1 MFVNLTGTAGNDSFK
16 LDFSNLDPSDGPE
29 NRYVVNGG
37 AGNDTVDFSRL
48 PPDLQFMT
56 GLVGYNPH
64 PGEQLWMAIYSSEVD
79 GKRIT
84 FELYSVETFIGSA
97 GNDGIEGNSA
107 ATVPTT
113 MFGMAGDDLLVGS
126 KGGDRAY
133 GGVGNDTLHGVDGD
147 DSLVGDA
154 GRDVITGGSGADSI
168 DAGADNDSVWGGG
181 DDDAIYG
188 GTGDDVV
195 RGEDGNDILEGA
207 AGADTLNG
215 GAGIDT
221 ASYTGSSAGVIV
233 NLVAGRGYSGDARDD
248 TLSGIEQVLGSEHA
262 DQLAGDVSDNVL
274 WGRGGDDALS
284 GAGGVDTL
292 KGGAGADALYGGAG
306 DDRLD
311 GEGGNDQ
318 LNGENGNDLLY
329 GGPGADRF
337 DGGAGIDTAIYER
350 ATAGVTVDL
359 SVVAHNTGE
368 AAGDV
373 LTSVEQII
381 GSSFADR
388 ITGDSAKNTLWG
400 GAGNDVLQGGM
411 GADVLKGGSGADRF
425 VYTDKIDSLTAA
437 IYRDVIADFS
447 SAQGDKID
455 LSPIESDGNYATTDN
470 GFTFGTGAFTGKGG
484 ELRVVVSGG
493 YQVVYGDIAG
503 DKQPDFAIAVIA
515 DHALRAT
522 DFVL

>member
-1 MFVNLTGTAGNDSFK
+1 MYVNLTGTAGNDSFK
-16 LDFSNLDPSDGPE
+16 LDFSNLDPADSPYE

-37 AGNDTVDFSRL
+37 SGTDTVDFSRL

-56 GLVGYNPH
+56 GLVGYNPY
-64 PGEQLWMAIYSSEVD
+64 PGEQLWQAIYSNDVD

-97 GNDGIEGNSA
+97 GNDGIEGDFD

-113 MFGMAGDDLLVGS
+113 MFGMAGNDLLVGS
-126 KGGDRAY
+126 QGGDRAY
-133 GGVGNDTLHGVDGD
+133 GGIGD
-147 DSLVGDA
+147 DALYGSGGDDRLVGDA
-154 GRDVITGGSGADSI
+154 GRDAISGGSGADSI
-168 DAGADNDSVWGGG
+168 DGGADNDSVWGGD

-188 GTGDDVV
+188 GTSDDIL

-207 AGADTLNG
+207 AGADTLTG
-215 GAGIDT
+215 GVGIDT
-221 ASYTGSSAGVIV
+221 AGYAGSSTGVIV
-233 NLVAGRGYSGDARDD
+233 NLATGRGYSGDAMGD
-248 TLSGIEQVLGSEHA
+248 TLSGLEQVLGSEHA
-262 DQLAGDVSDNVL
+262 DQLAGDVGDNVL

-284 GAGGVDTL
+284 GAEGADTL

-306 DDRLD
+306 S
-311 GEGGNDQ
+311 DQ
-318 LNGENGNDLLY
+318 LYGEDGNDLLY

-337 DGGAGIDTAIYER
+337 DGGAGIDTASYER
-350 ATAGVTVDL
+350 AAAGVTVEL
-359 SVVAHNTGE
+359 RVVPHNTGE

-381 GSSFADR
+381 GSNFADR
-388 ITGDSAKNTLWG
+388 ITGDSSKNTLWG

-411 GADVLKGGSGADRF
+411 SADVLRGGSGADRF
-425 VYTDKIDSLTAA
+425 VYTDKFDSLTAA
-437 IYRDVIADFS
+437 IYRDLIADFS
-447 SAQGDKID
+447 AAQGDKID
-455 LSPIESDGNYATTDN
+455 VSPIESDGNYATTDN
-470 GFTFGTGAFTGKGG
+470 GFSFGTGAFTGKGG
-484 ELRVVVSGG
+484 ELRVVTSGG

-515 DHALRAT
+515 DHALRAS